1 MSGVAVIGVRENI
14 YYFRE
19 SVVSMLE
26 YTKYDQLPLVL
37 NARDVADILGI
48 SLTAAYRLFDR
59 DDFPTIRTGMRRKL
73 VSREAFFDWL
83 KQQQQ

>member
-1 MSGVAVIGVRENI
+1 MHITIAEDVAQ
-14 YYFRE
+14 
-19 SVVSMLE
+19 E
-26 YTKYDQLPLVL
+26 YL
-37 NARDVADILGI
+37 ADVADILGI

-83 KQQQQ
+83 NRQHR

>member
-1 MSGVAVIGVRENI
+1 MIGVRENI

-26 YTKYDQLPLVL
+26 YTQYDQLPLIL
-37 NARDVADILGI
+37 DAKKVADILGI

-83 KQQQQ
+83 KQQQR

>member
-1 MSGVAVIGVRENI
+1 MSNH
-14 YYFRE
+14 
-19 SVVSMLE
+19 
-26 YTKYDQLPLVL
+26 TKYDELPLIF

-59 DDFPTIRTGMRRKL
+59 EDFPTIRTGMRRKL

-83 KQQQQ
+83 KQQWR

>member
-1 MSGVAVIGVRENI
+1 
-14 YYFRE
+14 
-19 SVVSMLE
+19 MLE
-26 YTKYDQLPLVL
+26 YTKYDQLPLIL
-37 NARDVADILGI
+37 DAKKVADILGI

-83 KQQQQ
+83 KQQQR

>member
-1 MSGVAVIGVRENI
+1 MIGGRENI
-14 YYFRE
+14 YHFKE

-37 NARDVADILGI
+37 DAKKVADVLGI

-59 DDFPTIRTGMRRKL
+59 EDFPTIRTGMRRKL

-83 KQQQQ
+83 KQQQR

>member
-1 MSGVAVIGVRENI
+1 
-14 YYFRE
+14 
-19 SVVSMLE
+19 MLE
-26 YTKYDQLPLVL
+26 YTQYDQLPLIL
-37 NARDVADILGI
+37 DAKKVADILGI

-83 KQQQQ
+83 KQQQR

>member
-1 MSGVAVIGVRENI
+1 
-14 YYFRE
+14 
-19 SVVSMLE
+19 MLE
-26 YTKYDQLPLVL
+26 YTKYDQLPLAL
-37 NARDVADILGI
+37 DAKKVADILGI

-83 KQQQQ
+83 NRQHR

>member
-1 MSGVAVIGVRENI
+1 
-14 YYFRE
+14 
-19 SVVSMLE
+19 MLE
-26 YTKYDQLPLVL
+26 YTKYDQFPLVL
-37 NARDVADILGI
+37 DAKKVADILGI

-83 KQQQQ
+83 NRQHR

>member
-1 MSGVAVIGVRENI
+1 
-14 YYFRE
+14 
-19 SVVSMLE
+19 MLE
-26 YTKYDQLPLVL
+26 YTQYDQLPLIL
-37 NARDVADILGI
+37 DAKKVADILGI

-83 KQQQQ
+83 NRQHR

>member
-1 MSGVAVIGVRENI
+1 MIGVRENI
-14 YYFRE
+14 YYFKER
-19 SVVSMLE
+19 VVSMLE

-37 NARDVADILGI
+37 DAKKVADILGI

-83 KQQQQ
+83 KQQQR

>member
-37 NARDVADILGI
+37 DAKKVADILGI
-48 SLTAAYRLFDR
+48 SRFAFYR
-59 DDFPTIRTGMRRKL
+59 
-73 VSREAFFDWL
+73 REREVL
-83 KQQQQ
+83 KQLKIRLEGGKEI

>member
-1 MSGVAVIGVRENI
+1 
-14 YYFRE
+14 
-19 SVVSMLE
+19 MLE

-37 NARDVADILGI
+37 DAKKVADVLGI

-59 DDFPTIRTGMRRKL
+59 EDFPTIRTGIRRKL

>member
-1 MSGVAVIGVRENI
+1 
-14 YYFRE
+14 
-19 SVVSMLE
+19 MLE

-37 NARDVADILGI
+37 DAKKVADILGI

-83 KQQQQ
+83 NRQHR